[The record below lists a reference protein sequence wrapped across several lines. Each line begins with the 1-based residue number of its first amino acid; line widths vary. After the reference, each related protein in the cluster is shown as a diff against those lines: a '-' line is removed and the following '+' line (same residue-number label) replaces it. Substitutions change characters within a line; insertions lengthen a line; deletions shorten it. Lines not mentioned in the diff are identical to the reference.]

1 MMEGEAH
8 DPRIGDKVDR
18 VEGGIRESSSAEPVP
33 DTVIVITPAEPEAE
47 ERRGSSGG
55 SRSNE
60 AEAEEEAEAKTETET
75 ETETEAKSKS
85 KASVKEVNSCV
96 VDVKCGGG
104 GGGGGLGENWDGERV
119 CRICHLSSEPAAE
132 GSIATCRDASVD
144 LIHLGCGCK
153 DELGISHPHCA
164 EAWFKLKG
172 NRMCEICGETASNV
186 RGVWDN
192 RFMEDWN
199 ERRYAGSSSNSSDR
213 SGGCWR
219 GQPFCNFLMACLV
232 IAFVLPWFFRVNM
245 F

>member
-33 DTVIVITPAEPEAE
+33 ETVIMITPAEPDAE

-55 SRSNE
+55 SGSDKAKAE
-60 AEAEEEAEAKTETET
+60 AEAEAETET
-75 ETETEAKSKS
+75 ETESEAKSKS

-104 GGGGGLGENWDGERV
+104 GGGGGLVENWDGERV
-119 CRICHLSSEPAAE
+119 CRICHLSSDPAAE
-132 GSIATCRDASVD
+132 GSIATCRDASAD
-144 LIHLGCGCK
+144 LIQLGCGCK

-172 NRMCEICGETASNV
+172 NRMCEICGETANNV
-186 RGVWDN
+186 KGVWDN

-213 SGGCWR
+213 GGGCWR